1 MNTSIVQYSGDLRCS
16 ATHSKSGIS
25 IISDAPLDNHG
36 RGEAF
41 SPTCLLATSLAMCM
55 MTIMGIA
62 AKEKNIPLEG
72 LQASVTKIMGQNPRR
87 VQEVHIQ
94 MSGNFSL
101 WDKKQWAAMKAAA
114 ENCPV
119 MQSIHPDLKVN
130 LEWMQA

>member
-16 ATHSKSGIS
+16 ATHIKSGIS

-41 SPTCLLATSLAMCM
+41 SPTDLLATSLAMCM

-119 MQSIHPDLKVN
+119 MQSIHPDLNVN

>member
-1 MNTSIVQYSGDLRCS
+1 MNTSIVHYSGDLRCR
-16 ATHSKSGIS
+16 ATHTKSGIS

-41 SPTCLLATSLAMCM
+41 SPTDLLATLLAMCM